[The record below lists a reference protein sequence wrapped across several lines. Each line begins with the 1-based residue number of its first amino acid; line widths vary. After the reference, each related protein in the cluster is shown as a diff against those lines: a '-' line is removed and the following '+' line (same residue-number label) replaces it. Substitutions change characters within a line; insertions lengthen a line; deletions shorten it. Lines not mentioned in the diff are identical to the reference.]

1 MVKSKVCTF
10 GFNQKVSFG
19 GRIGVLVV
27 LLGFLMV
34 RTRLA
39 SAEYKIWAALGDLRP
54 KASLGET
61 PNLPLSAT
69 GQRHTFQEPPS
80 RSRFRWWGCTTS
92 TAPVRSRRSVRLA
105 SRFLDRN
112 ERLKT
117 IEVSL
122 ADENDQLSL
131 HRPQKCMA
139 RHCSDC
145 SKRHTFLRP
154 MQRELIVLVRQ
165 RNLDMFKALLLVQES
180 RTLAH

>member
-1 MVKSKVCTF
+1 MGVWVTGVRDAWEDFDVVVNNRGVLVKPKVCTF

-39 SAEYKIWAALGDLRP
+39 SAEYKIWAALGDLRA

-92 TAPVRSRRSVRLA
+92 TAPVRSRRLVRLA
-105 SRFLDRN
+105 SR
-112 ERLKT
+112 
-117 IEVSL
+117 
-122 ADENDQLSL
+122 
-131 HRPQKCMA
+131 
-139 RHCSDC
+139 
-145 SKRHTFLRP
+145 
-154 MQRELIVLVRQ
+154 
-165 RNLDMFKALLLVQES
+165 
-180 RTLAH
+180 